1 MNQYIYIY
9 LKRERERQLSKKK
22 KSRKTKD
29 TKIRRYEKM
38 SVLFNVLKDTKC
50 PDEFPSDV
58 KITHS
63 VASIL
68 KQWERLT
75 TTEPRLEK
83 QNQSDP
89 KEIEYF
95 YLKGFD
101 RVVVDDKENLT
112 DANFIK
118 MLKTLSKDKKIAVLC
133 RCPQKARLFSYLAVR
148 YGSISI
154 ASCSDNFH
162 NNVTAM
168 RSVVSE
174 TQVLIYDL
182 TYFGNNPFSV
192 NGRPD
197 FVWDGSKFTIRPVQ
211 KELSSVLDP
220 SVDVIL
226 KEEDSRHTRVLRGVR
241 APFLENEIL
250 VAEETVRLNSVDPSR
265 TVAILYGSE
274 SPGKNA
280 HAMAQLLCDLI
291 SKRKDLVVLGPPRS
305 IDSVSDMSVLDNR
318 NVVFVVSTAGVGEF
332 PSGSKKFGETLFGE
346 KIDVN
351 YESYLKTL
359 SSLSVSFKPKSFA
372 VFGLGDVNYHLSEKN
387 KLDSYGT
394 PWSYCTPAKIL
405 DRRFETLEGVKR
417 VVDLGFG
424 GANTYVLLSHL
435 KISFV
440 QQTHNNII
448 YTQIQSRL

>member
-351 YESYLKTL
+351 YESNLKTL